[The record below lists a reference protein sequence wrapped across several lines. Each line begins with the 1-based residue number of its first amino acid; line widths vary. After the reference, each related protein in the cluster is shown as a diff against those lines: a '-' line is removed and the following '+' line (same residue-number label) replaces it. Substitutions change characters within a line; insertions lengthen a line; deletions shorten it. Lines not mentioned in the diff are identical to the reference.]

1 MFNDERFTFLNK
13 NVDATR
19 FYQTFA
25 KGNDLPTSIRQ
36 VLTNQTA
43 HPDPRERTVE
53 LEKIRTD
60 LIAAIEKNKR
70 LLNLN
75 NLNWGSDAITLVSG
89 TTALIIKSIGGE
101 VGDYAIPGSIASIN
115 LLIRLISQIVDREEP
130 DVVVQ
135 FFKQINNG

>member
-19 FYQTFA
+19 FYQTLA
-25 KGNDLPTSIRQ
+25 KGNDLSTSIRQ

-43 HPDPRERTVE
+43 HPDPREQTVA
-53 LEKIRTD
+53 LKKIRTD

>member
-19 FYQTFA
+19 FYQTLA
-25 KGNDLPTSIRQ
+25 KGNDLSTSIRQ

-43 HPDPRERTVE
+43 HPDPQERTVE

>member
-1 MFNDERFTFLNK
+1 M
-13 NVDATR
+13 
-19 FYQTFA
+19 
-25 KGNDLPTSIRQ
+25 
-36 VLTNQTA
+36 
-43 HPDPRERTVE
+43 E

-75 NLNWGSDAITLVSG
+75 NLNWGSDAITLASG
-89 TTALIIKSIGGE
+89 TAALIIKSIGGE
-101 VGDYAIPGSIASIN
+101 VADYAIPGSIASIN

-135 FFKQINNG
+135 FFKEINNG

>member
-1 MFNDERFTFLNK
+1 LFNDERFTFLNK

-19 FYQTFA
+19 FYQTLA

-43 HPDPRERTVE
+43 YPDPRERTVE

>member
-1 MFNDERFTFLNK
+1 M
-13 NVDATR
+13 
-19 FYQTFA
+19 
-25 KGNDLPTSIRQ
+25 
-36 VLTNQTA
+36 
-43 HPDPRERTVE
+43 E

-115 LLIRLISQIVDREEP
+115 LSIRLTSQIVDREEP

>member
-1 MFNDERFTFLNK
+1 LFNDERFTFLNK
-13 NVDATR
+13 DVDATR
-19 FYQTFA
+19 FYQTLA
-25 KGNDLPTSIRQ
+25 KGNDLPTSIRK

-60 LIAAIEKNKR
+60 LIAAIERNKR

-115 LLIRLISQIVDREEP
+115 LLIRLTSQIVDREEP

>member
-43 HPDPRERTVE
+43 HPDPQERTVE

-60 LIAAIEKNKR
+60 LIAAMEKNKR

-89 TTALIIKSIGGE
+89 TAALIIKSIGG
-101 VGDYAIPGSIASIN
+101 
-115 LLIRLISQIVDREEP
+115 
-130 DVVVQ
+130 
-135 FFKQINNG
+135 

>member
-1 MFNDERFTFLNK
+1 M
-13 NVDATR
+13 
-19 FYQTFA
+19 
-25 KGNDLPTSIRQ
+25 
-36 VLTNQTA
+36 
-43 HPDPRERTVE
+43 E

-60 LIAAIEKNKR
+60 RIAAIEINKR

-101 VGDYAIPGSIASIN
+101 IWDYAIPGFIASIN
-115 LLIRLISQIVDREEP
+115 LSIRLTSQIVDREEP

>member
-1 MFNDERFTFLNK
+1 LFNDERFTFLNK

-19 FYQTFA
+19 FYQTLA
-25 KGNDLPTSIRQ
+25 KGNDLSTSIRQ

-43 HPDPRERTVE
+43 HPDPREQTVA
-53 LEKIRTD
+53 LKKIRTD

>member
-13 NVDATR
+13 DVDATR
-19 FYQTFA
+19 FYQTLA

-36 VLTNQTA
+36 VLTNQPA
-43 HPDPRERTVE
+43 HPDPRERTVA
-53 LEKIRTD
+53 LEKIRTG

-135 FFKQINNG
+135 FFKQINYG